1 MTPEA
6 AAALRP
12 AGAMPAILAA
22 FGLAFGLALALTP
35 PIRELARRRGLLDR
49 PDGWRK
55 SHPIPVPRLGGVA
68 VYLAFVV
75 ALAGYLSVVR
85 SEDWHDQAAQAYL
98 SLLLA
103 STAVLIVGLLDDLA
117 GVRPLSKILV
127 QAAAGAYLYA
137 NGYRIELLSNPFG
150 QTLALGPLS
159 LPLTLLWFV
168 GMSNALNL
176 IDGLDGLAA
185 GVGLFAASASF
196 VAALVNERWEIALL
210 CAALAGALLGFL
222 RYNFAPASIF
232 LGDSGSLF
240 LGFVLAALAVRGS
253 MKSST
258 AIALF
263 VPLLALALP
272 ILDTAMAMVRRLLRR
287 RGLFEPDAE
296 HIHHRMLR
304 RGLTPTRVVFTLY
317 GVAALFGALSLLT
330 VAGNAQVVGVVVIVF
345 SVVTWFGVRRLEPP
359 EFDAQDQRLLGLS
372 RPANERS
379 ADLYELRRRIAVAQG
394 VAELWEALV
403 WAGARFGFRRLELWR
418 DEGRRQ
424 GAPPM
429 TWSSG
434 HEAESEC
441 WSWAIPLPGRGGSV
455 GRLAIT
461 GSLLGGRPPA
471 PDPDLLEALSQDFC
485 LALDRVDGPSPA
497 GGHPPRALP
506 EPPAQT

>member
-1 MTPEA
+1 
-6 AAALRP
+6 
-12 AGAMPAILAA
+12 
-22 FGLAFGLALALTP
+22 
-35 PIRELARRRGLLDR
+35 
-49 PDGWRK
+49 
-55 SHPIPVPRLGGVA
+55 VPRLGGVA

-75 ALAGYLSVVR
+75 ALAGYLSVAR
-85 SEDWHDQAAQAYL
+85 SADWHDQAAQAYL
-98 SLLLA
+98 SLLVA

-127 QAAAGAYLYA
+127 QAAAGAYLYG

-150 QTLALGPLS
+150 ETLALGPLS

-272 ILDTAMAMVRRLLRR
+272 ILDTAMAMARRLLGN

-359 EFDAQDQRLLGLS
+359 EFDVAQDQRLRALS
-372 RPANERS
+372 RPASERS
-379 ADLYELRRRIAVAQG
+379 ADLSELRRRMAVAQD
-394 VAELWEALV
+394 VPELWEALG
-403 WAGARFGFRRLELWR
+403 WAGAQFGFGRLELWL
-418 DEGRRQ
+418 DEVRQ
-424 GAPPM
+424 QGESPM

-434 HEAESEC
+434 HESESEG
-441 WSWAIPLPGRGGSV
+441 WSWAIPLLGRGGSM

-471 PDPDLLEALSQDFC
+471 PDPDLLEALSRDFC
-485 LALDRVDGPSPA
+485 LALDRLAGRSPEQ
-497 GGHPPRALP
+497 GNPLRSLL
-506 EPPAQT
+506 EPPSQK